1 MFNMHVW
8 GGEGGLWK
16 ASGLFN
22 AFIVSLG
29 TIVETNLGP

>member
-8 GGEGGLWK
+8 GGGLWK
-16 ASGLFN
+16 ASRLFN

-29 TIVETNLGP
+29 TIVETNLGL